1 MALTLSTSSTFQ
13 NSGSGMSKIAISESI
28 QHVEP
33 AGPSLQVV
41 NRKEIPS
48 GHFQIN
54 LPIWGRISSASLTEG
69 VDLTDPQDVTVTVRT
84 LTGTRH
90 GALIFLSDR
99 LIDQNVESVA
109 AESGG
114 MLGNSVGRLL
124 ESDIVTLYDGF
135 STSQPGAGNN
145 ASILHLGWA
154 NAYLRTDNNT
164 SFGPAPSRPN
174 AVLHP
179 EQIRRLWQDVS
190 GIQAGGSVG
199 LAAQP
204 IPEGITSEVVQEYF
218 RGNERLTGMKVYES
232 GVISRDGSDDALG
245 GIFAKEAL
253 WVAMEQE
260 YKAAIQRDES
270 LFGEELVGSSVWGE
284 GEAVATWGYE
294 LLSNAAANA

>member
-41 NRKEIPS
+41 NRKEIPA
-48 GHFQIN
+48 GHFQVN

-135 STSQPGAGNN
+135 STSQPGAGNA

-164 SFGPAPSRPN
+164 SFGAAPERPN

-190 GIQAGGSVG
+190 GIQAAGSVG

-204 IPEGITSEVVQEYF
+204 IPEGMTEDVVKET
-218 RGNERLTGMKVYES
+218 LTGIKIMES
-232 GVISRDGSDDALG
+232 GVISRDGSGDAKG
-245 GIFAKEAL
+245 GIFAKQAL

-270 LFGEELVGSSVWGE
+270 LFGEELVGSAVWGE
-284 GEAVATWGYE
+284 GEAVDTWGYE
-294 LLSNAAANA
+294 LYSAADANA

>member
-13 NSGSGMSKIAISESI
+13 NSGSGMSKIAIAASI
-28 QHVEP
+28 DHVEP

-41 NRKEIPS
+41 NRKEIPK

-124 ESDIVTLYDGF
+124 ESDIVTLYNGF

-179 EQIRRLWQDVS
+179 EQIRRLWQEVS
-190 GIQAGGSVG
+190 GIQAGGTVG

-204 IPEGITSEVVQEYF
+204 IPEGITKEVVTEYF
-218 RGNERLTGMKVYES
+218 RGNERLTGMRVYES
-232 GVISRDGSDDALG
+232 GVISRDGDDDAIG

-284 GEAVATWGYE
+284 GEAVDTWGYE

>member
-41 NRKEIPS
+41 NRKEIPKGS
-48 GHFQIN
+48 FQVN
-54 LPIWGRISSASLTEG
+54 LPIWGRVSSAAVSEG
-69 VDLTDPQDVTVTVRT
+69 VDLSDPQDVTVTVRT
-84 LTGTRH
+84 LSGTRH

-99 LIDQNVESVA
+99 LIDQNVEDVA
-109 AESGG
+109 AESGS

-145 ASILHLGWA
+145 ASLLHLGWA

-164 SFGPAPSRPN
+164 TFGPAPSRPN
-174 AVLHP
+174 AVMHP
-179 EQIRRLWQDVS
+179 EQIRRLWQEVA
-190 GIQAGGSVG
+190 GIQAGGTVG

-218 RGNERLTGMKVYES
+218 RGNERMTGMRVYES
-232 GVISRDGSDDALG
+232 GVISRDGSGDAIG

-284 GEAVATWGYE
+284 GEAVDPWGYE
-294 LLSNAAANA
+294 LLSAADANA